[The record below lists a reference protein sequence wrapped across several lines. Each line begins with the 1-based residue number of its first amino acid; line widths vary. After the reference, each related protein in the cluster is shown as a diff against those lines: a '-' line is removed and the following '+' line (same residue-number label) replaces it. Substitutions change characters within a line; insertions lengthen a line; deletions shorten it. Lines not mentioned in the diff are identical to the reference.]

1 MSKLKPRDYL
11 LSIQHLFAMFGS
23 TILVPLATG
32 LNPSLALFTAGVGT
46 LIFHICTKCKVPVFL
61 GSSFSFMP
69 ALIAI
74 IKENGAVHPDQIPY
88 AQGGI
93 IVAGL
98 VYLLFALLVYL
109 IGVDRV
115 KKLFPPVV
123 TGPVIVVIGV
133 GLSST
138 AINDCTGTADLSQGI
153 DGAAGL
159 NIGIALFTLVMVVV
173 FSIFAKGFFKLVP
186 ILLGIASGYLL
197 CVILHFTGVFTMDF
211 SAIQDSPWFN
221 IPFVTVDGDGVP
233 FGSIPKFDAGVI
245 LSIAPIALVT
255 FMEHIGDITTN
266 SAVVGKDFL
275 KDPGLHRTLLGDGL
289 ATLFAGLLG
298 GPPNTTYSENTG
310 VLATTKNYNPLLL
323 RIAAVFAIIL
333 GLFGKF
339 GAVLQT
345 IPGPVKGGVEVVLF
359 GMIAAIGIRTLAEAN
374 LDFTNSRNLIIV
386 ALILVFGLGIGAIGG
401 IVVHIGSVSLTIS
414 GLFVAVIVGTI
425 ANAALPLRS
434 DVETSVKKP

>member
-1 MSKLKPRDYL
+1 
-11 LSIQHLFAMFGS
+11 
-23 TILVPLATG
+23 
-32 LNPSLALFTAGVGT
+32 
-46 LIFHICTKCKVPVFL
+46 
-61 GSSFSFMP
+61 
-69 ALIAI
+69 
-74 IKENGAVHPDQIPY
+74 
-88 AQGGI
+88 
-93 IVAGL
+93 
-98 VYLLFALLVYL
+98 
-109 IGVDRV
+109 
-115 KKLFPPVV
+115 
-123 TGPVIVVIGV
+123 
-133 GLSST
+133 
-138 AINDCTGTADLSQGI
+138 
-153 DGAAGL
+153 
-159 NIGIALFTLVMVVV
+159 
-173 FSIFAKGFFKLVP
+173 
-186 ILLGIASGYLL
+186 
-197 CVILHFTGVFTMDF
+197 
-211 SAIQDSPWFN
+211 
-221 IPFVTVDGDGVP
+221 
-233 FGSIPKFDAGVI
+233 
-245 LSIAPIALVT
+245 
-255 FMEHIGDITTN
+255 MEHIGDITTN

-401 IVVHIGSVSLTIS
+401 IVIHIGSVSLTIS

-434 DVETSVKKP
+434 DVEISVKKP